1 MASPVC
7 LHASASP
14 ARAGKPNLLIM
25 PALYRKFAKAKAE
38 R

>member
-1 MASPVC
+1 M
-7 LHASASP
+7 SARIRKP

-25 PALYRKFAKAKAE
+25 PALYRKSAKAKVE